1 MASDVYDGS
10 FGGLDGDDGGFP
22 GVFPST
28 LLLFAVFLKKL
39 ARLLGLTRRIET
51 KTEVTRP
58 RPKFLERLK
67 LSWLLP
73 A

>member
-39 ARLLGLTRRIET
+39 ARLLELTRRIEI
-51 KTEVTRP
+51 
-58 RPKFLERLK
+58 
-67 LSWLLP
+67 
-73 A
+73 